1 MKYTKTYEGFF
12 RKSSIPQSLI
22 DSVVGKLSGTFE
34 VKVEKPK
41 IKNDNVL
48 DRVKISCKTKIG
60 PVDLV
65 ISMRKTKGMFNSND
79 LFVSCYYGKE
89 RFVSSQISMS
99 EIDTKTGEL
108 KSLSGGERIES
119 SLYGYPN
126 NISKYIE
133 YTVNK
138 VIKQNKVKKEFED
151 FYKKEL
157 VEEVKDLLLDLYDML
172 GEYKIEKK
180 TVKGRKGFYIEFE
193 NTPKELAHTIYGKR
207 DHTTDYK
214 NIYYEPSTKHMQL
227 LNEIHNLYMRLK
239 DGYGLV
245 LDYNLHAGLKLVIL
259 QDETP
264 KDI

>member
-12 RKSSIPQSLI
+12 RKSNIPQSLI
-22 DSVVGKLSGTFE
+22 DSVVGKLSSTFE
-34 VKVEKPK
+34 VKVERPK

-60 PVDLV
+60 QVDLV
-65 ISMRKTKGMFNSND
+65 LSLQKTKGMFKSND

-89 RFVSSQISMS
+89 RFVSSQISMD

-119 SLYGYPN
+119 ALYGYPG
-126 NISKYIE
+126 NISKFIE

-138 VIKQNKVKKEFED
+138 VIKQNKAKKEFED

-157 VEEVKDLLLDLYDML
+157 IEEVKDLLLDLYDML
-172 GEYKIEKK
+172 GEYKMEKK
-180 TVKGRKGFYIEFE
+180 TVKGKKGFFIEF
-193 NTPKELAHTIYGKR
+193 NNVPKEFIQAGEFERNWYF
-207 DHTTDYK
+207 
-214 NIYYEPSTKHMQL
+214 ESSPKHMQL

-239 DGYGLV
+239 DGYGLI
-245 LDYNLHAGLKLVIL
+245 LDYNLYTGLKLIIL
-259 QDETP
+259 QDEVS
-264 KDI
+264 KKV